1 MPDPQRLPVLPLRD
15 VVLFPHVVMPLLVGR
30 PASLA
35 AVGSAVTEGGQLF
48 LVAQRDSDVQEPAAA
63 DLHRVGVVGRILQ
76 AAALPNGTTRVLVEA
91 TGRVRVT
98 RYAASGG
105 HLRAVVEPLDAE
117 PGTDDEAAA
126 RRAMTLFEEYVALQ
140 RRVPAEVVALV
151 QSADSIAR
159 QAFGIAAHL
168 TGRLEV
174 RQRLLETRSVADLLR
189 QLRESLAAEIELLR
203 LERKIEDDV
212 RGSLFQNQREFYLQE
227 QLKAIHRELGQD
239 EGDEEET
246 LEGQVDARNMPEQVR
261 ARAVRELRKLRRTP
275 SASPES
281 TVTRN
286 YLDWL
291 ISLPWTERSED
302 VRDLA
307 RARQVLDEDHAGL
320 DEVKDRVLDYLA
332 ALALTGGRLEGPIL
346 CLAGP
351 PGVGKTSLGRSI
363 ARALGRKFV
372 RMSLG
377 GVRDEAEI
385 RGHRRT
391 YVGAMPGRVIQ
402 AMRRAEVVNPVILLD
417 EIDKLGQ
424 DYRGDPA
431 AALLEVLDPEQNR
444 AFNDHYLEVDYDLS
458 QVLFVTTANYL
469 PQVPEPLRDRMEV
482 IRLSGYLD
490 QEKFAIARR
499 FLVPKQ
505 LSQHGV
511 DPAGVT
517 WADDAVP
524 AIVHGYTR
532 EAGVRELERRIA
544 RVARKVAR
552 SRAEGLGSE
561 AGDAA
566 GDVTAAVGEITHVA
580 AADLQGLLG
589 TAPFDP
595 SSTALEDTVGVA
607 TGLAYTSVGGEVLE
621 IEVSVLPGRGRIQLT
636 GTLGAVMKES
646 ASAALSYVRQRS
658 AVLGID
664 RAFHRTR
671 DLHVHIPAGATP
683 KDGPSAGIAICTA
696 LVSALTGVA
705 VRGDVAM
712 TGEVTL
718 RGRVLAIGG
727 LREKAVAAHRNRMST
742 VIIPHDNQRDLDE
755 LPAEVR
761 EGLRF
766 VPVKTMDEV
775 LAVALARPIL
785 VGPGDDAVAPVGAPQ
800 PHAVA
805 H

>member
-1 MPDPQRLPVLPLRD
+1 MTAADPNRLPVLPLRD

-30 PASLA
+30 SASLA
-35 AVGSAVTEGGQLF
+35 AVAAATEQGGTLF
-48 LVAQRDSDVQEPAAA
+48 LVAQRDPEIQEPVAG
-63 DLHRVGVVGRILQ
+63 DLHRVGVTGRILQ
-76 AAALPNGTTRVLVEA
+76 VASLPNGTTRVLVEA
-91 TGRVRVT
+91 TGRARVT
-98 RYAASGG
+98 RYGTIGG
-105 HLRAVVEPLDAE
+105 HLRAVVEPFEPE
-117 PGTDDEAAA
+117 PGEDDEASA
-126 RRAMTLFEEYVALQ
+126 RRAQSLFEEYVALH
-140 RRVPAEVVALV
+140 RRIPPEVVGMV
-151 QSADSIAR
+151 QSADTIAR

-168 TGRLEV
+168 AVRLEV
-174 RQRLLETRSVADLLR
+174 RQRLLESRTVADLLR
-189 QLRESLAAEIELLR
+189 QLRETLAAEIELLR

-227 QLKAIHRELGQD
+227 QLKAIHRELGQE
-239 EGDEEET
+239 EGDDDES
-246 LEGQVDARNMPEQVR
+246 LERQIEGRGMPEAVR
-261 ARAVRELRKLRRTP
+261 ARAMRELRKLRRTP

-281 TVTRN
+281 TVSRN

-291 ISLPWTERSED
+291 ISLPWSDRSED

-307 RARQVLDEDHAGL
+307 LAKQVLDEDHAGL

-332 ALALTGGRLEGPIL
+332 ALALTNGRLEGPIL

-482 IRLSGYLD
+482 IRLAGYLD
-490 QEKFAIARR
+490 QEKYAIARR

-505 LSQHGV
+505 LRQHGV
-511 DPAGVT
+511 EPETVS
-517 WADDAVP
+517 WSDDAVP
-524 AIVHGYTR
+524 GIVHGYTR

-552 SRAEGLGSE
+552 SRAETG
-561 AGDAA
+561 ATAPDDAETTISA
-566 GDVTAAVGEITHVA
+566 N
-580 AADLQGLLG
+580 DLPRLLG
-589 TAPFDP
+589 TAPYDP
-595 SSTALEDTVGVA
+595 AGSSLEDTVGVA

-621 IEVSVLPGRGRIQLT
+621 IEVSVLPGRGKIQLT

-646 ASAALSYVRQRS
+646 ASAALSYVRQR
-658 AVLGID
+658 ATALGID
-664 RAFHRTR
+664 RAFYRTR

-683 KDGPSAGIAICTA
+683 KDGPSAGIAITTA

-718 RGRVLAIGG
+718 RGRVLPIGG
-727 LREKAVAAHRNRMST
+727 LREKAVAAHRNRMTT
-742 VIIPHDNQRDLDE
+742 VLIPHGNTRDLDE
-755 LPAEVR
+755 LPVEVR

-766 VPVKTMDEV
+766 VPVKTVDEV
-775 LAVALARPIL
+775 LAVALTRPVLAGTGERDTDVARGLAP
-785 VGPGDDAVAPVGAPQ
+785 AVT
-800 PHAVA
+800 H
-805 H
+805 